1 MNKQQQLILLVG
13 LVLVIAMGLYP
24 PWVHV
29 DEDKVTHAMG
39 YAPIWSPPT
48 IRQRDSANIFGL
60 QLQLDIRSQTANS
73 LDIVRLLTQ
82 FGVLAVVVGGAFVLS
97 KKASS

>member
-1 MNKQQQLILLVG
+1 MNKKQQIVIVVGILA
-13 LVLVIAMGLYP
+13 VIAMGLYP

-29 DEDKVTHAMG
+29 DEDKVAHAMG

-60 QLQLDIRSQTANS
+60 KVELNLRSQTANS

-82 FGVLAVVVGGAFVLS
+82 FAVLSVVVGGAFVLT
-97 KKASS
+97 KKA

>member
-1 MNKQQQLILLVG
+1 MNKTQQIIILVG
-13 LVLVIAMGLYP
+13 ILAVIAMGLFP

-29 DEDKVTHAMG
+29 DEDKVAHAMG

-60 QLQLDIRSQTANS
+60 KLQLDIRSQTANS

-82 FGVLAVVVGGAFVLS
+82 FAVLSVVVGGAFVLT
-97 KKASS
+97 KKK

>member
-1 MNKQQQLILLVG
+1 MNKQQQIIILVG
-13 LVLVIAMGLYP
+13 IVFVIAMGVYP
-24 PWVHV
+24 PWVHI
-29 DEDKVTHAMG
+29 DEDKVSHAMG

-60 QLQLDIRSQTANS
+60 KLQLDVRSQTANS

-82 FGVLAVVVGGAFVLS
+82 FAVLSVVVGGALVLS
-97 KKASS
+97 KKASG

>member
-24 PWVHV
+24 PWVHI

-39 YAPIWSPPT
+39 YADLEST
-48 IRQRDSANIFGL
+48 DNSTTRLRQHFWFKAAIGH
-60 QLQLDIRSQTANS
+60 S
-73 LDIVRLLTQ
+73 LPNC
-82 FGVLAVVVGGAFVLS
+82 
-97 KKASS
+97 

>member
-1 MNKQQQLILLVG
+1 MNKTQQIIIVVGILA
-13 LVLVIAMGLYP
+13 VIAMGLFP

-29 DEDKVTHAMG
+29 DEDKVAHAMG

-60 QLQLDIRSQTANS
+60 KLQLDIRSQTANS

-82 FGVLAVVVGGAFVLS
+82 FAVLSVVVGGAFVLT
-97 KKASS
+97 KKK